1 MYGVSRSTY
10 TIPWYP
16 ISARVSPISLV
27 RGLTFPQPDRPADIL
42 LTVQRQLV
50 VQDPIPRL
58 VDRLPV
64 GSVGV
69 AGIHGTEL
77 AIPDRQVVLLHVL
90 DLALQDRL
98 VICLLLRRALVD
110 SVLARMR
117 KACGLTVYS
126 SGALGK
132 P

>member
-1 MYGVSRSTY
+1 
-10 TIPWYP
+10 
-16 ISARVSPISLV
+16 
-27 RGLTFPQPDRPADIL
+27 
-42 LTVQRQLV
+42 
-50 VQDPIPRL
+50 
-58 VDRLPV
+58 
-64 GSVGV
+64 
-69 AGIHGTEL
+69 
-77 AIPDRQVVLLHVL
+77 VLLHVL